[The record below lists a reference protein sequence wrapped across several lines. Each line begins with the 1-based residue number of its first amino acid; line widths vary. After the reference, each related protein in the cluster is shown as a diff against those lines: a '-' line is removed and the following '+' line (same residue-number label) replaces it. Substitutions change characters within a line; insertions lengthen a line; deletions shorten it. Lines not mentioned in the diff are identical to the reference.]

1 MAIASQ
7 TASNELPKSSGP
19 FWQGSALIQQALL
32 ENKPNRSISCESRQ
46 VLPVFSN
53 VTINVRKKTNGE
65 NPMSSMSKFKKLAG
79 ISAFAFAAMTAAN
92 SVNAANW
99 RYAHEEYEGD
109 VQDVYAYKFKEYI
122 EDNSDHTLQIYRFGE
137 LGESDDIMEQTPA
150 GILNFVNQSPG
161 FTGALIPEAQ
171 IFFIPYLMP
180 TDINTVIEFFRES
193 KAINEDFPKL
203 YAENGLELLQ
213 MYPEGEFV
221 ITLDEPVTSPEGM
234 KNKKIRV
241 MTNPLLSET
250 YSAFG
255 ATPTPLPWGEVYGA
269 LQTNM
274 INGQEN
280 PIFWI
285 ESGGL
290 YEVSPNLIYTGH
302 GWFTTAAMANKDFY
316 DGLPEKDKKLIQD
329 AADYAF
335 EKIITHIDGLADE
348 ALAKI
353 QAASDE
359 VTVTRL
365 NDEQIKAFK
374 ARAPQV
380 EKKFIEMTGQG
391 GKDLLNQFKEDLKD
405 VQSN

>member
-1 MAIASQ
+1 
-7 TASNELPKSSGP
+7 
-19 FWQGSALIQQALL
+19 
-32 ENKPNRSISCESRQ
+32 
-46 VLPVFSN
+46 
-53 VTINVRKKTNGE
+53 
-65 NPMSSMSKFKKLAG
+65 MSSMSKFKKLAG

-122 EDNSDHTLQIYRFGE
+122 EDNSDHTLQVYRFGE
-137 LGESDDIMEQTPA
+137 LGESDDIMEQTQA

-180 TDINTVIEFFRES
+180 TDMDTVIEFFRES

-203 YAENGLELLQ
+203 YAEKGLELLQ

-221 ITLDEPVTSPEGM
+221 ITLDEPITTPAELQ
-234 KNKKIRV
+234 NKKIRV

-290 YEVSPNLIYTGH
+290 YEVSPNLVFTGH
-302 GWFTTAAMANKDFY
+302 GWFTTAAMANKNFY
-316 DGLPEKDKKLIQD
+316 DGLSDADKKLVQD

-335 EKIITHIDGLADE
+335 EEIITHIDGLADE

-353 QAASDE
+353 QKSSDE

-365 NDEQIKAFK
+365 NEEQIKAFK
-374 ARAPQV
+374 DRAPQV
-380 EKKFIEMTGQG
+380 EKKFIEMAGQG
-391 GKDLLNQFKEDLKD
+391 GQDLLNQFKKDLEK
-405 VQSN
+405 VQND

>member
-1 MAIASQ
+1 
-7 TASNELPKSSGP
+7 
-19 FWQGSALIQQALL
+19 
-32 ENKPNRSISCESRQ
+32 
-46 VLPVFSN
+46 
-53 VTINVRKKTNGE
+53 
-65 NPMSSMSKFKKLAG
+65 MSKFKKLAG

-122 EDNSDHTLQIYRFGE
+122 EDNSDHTLQVYRFGE
-137 LGESDDIMEQTPA
+137 LGESDDIMEQTQA

-161 FTGALIPEAQ
+161 FTGSLIPEAQ

-180 TDINTVIEFFRES
+180 TDMDTVIEFFRES

-203 YAENGLELLQ
+203 YAEKGLELLQ

-221 ITLDEPVTSPEGM
+221 ITLDEPITTPEELQ
-234 KNKKIRV
+234 NKKIRV

-290 YEVSPNLIYTGH
+290 YEVSPNLIFTGH
-302 GWFTTAAMANKDFY
+302 GWFTTAAMANKNFY
-316 DGLPEKDKKLIQD
+316 DGLPDKDKKLIQD

-335 EKIITHIDGLADE
+335 EEIINHIDGLADE

-353 QAASDE
+353 QKSSDK

-365 NDEQIKAFK
+365 NEEQIKAFK
-374 ARAPQV
+374 ERAPQV
-380 EKKFIEMTGQG
+380 EKKFIEMAGQG
-391 GKDLLNQFKEDLKD
+391 GKDLLNQFKKDLEE
-405 VQSN
+405 VQND

>member
-1 MAIASQ
+1 
-7 TASNELPKSSGP
+7 
-19 FWQGSALIQQALL
+19 
-32 ENKPNRSISCESRQ
+32 
-46 VLPVFSN
+46 
-53 VTINVRKKTNGE
+53 
-65 NPMSSMSKFKKLAG
+65 MSSMSKFKKLAG
-79 ISAFAFAAMTAAN
+79 LSAFAFAAMTAAN

-137 LGESDDIMEQTPA
+137 LGESDDIMEQTQA

-180 TDINTVIEFFRES
+180 TDINTVVKFFRES
-193 KAINEDFPKL
+193 DAINKDFPKL
-203 YAENGLELLQ
+203 YAEKGLELLQ

-221 ITLDEPVTSPEGM
+221 ITLDEPITTPEEL

-302 GWFTTAAMANKDFY
+302 GWFTTAAMANKNFY
-316 DGLPEKDKKLIQD
+316 DGLSDEDKKLVQD

-335 EKIITHIDGLADE
+335 EKIVVHIDGLADE

-353 QAASDE
+353 QKASDK

-365 NDEQIKAFK
+365 NEEQIKTFK
-374 ARAPQV
+374 DRAPQV
-380 EKKFIEMTGQG
+380 EKKFIEMAGKG
-391 GKDLLNQFKEDLKD
+391 GEDLLKQFKQDLEA
-405 VQSN
+405 VQND

>member
-1 MAIASQ
+1 MNKQ
-7 TASNELPKSSGP
+7 YQLKRTLKQLTGL
-19 FWQGSALIQQALL
+19 SALALFT
-32 ENKPNRSISCESRQ
+32 C
-46 VLPVFSN
+46 
-53 VTINVRKKTNGE
+53 
-65 NPMSSMSKFKKLAG
+65 
-79 ISAFAFAAMTAAN
+79 TAAQ
-92 SVNAANW
+92 AANW

-122 EDNSDHTLQIYRFGE
+122 EENSDHTLKVYRFGE
-137 LGESDDIMEQTPA
+137 LGESDDIMEQTQA

-171 IFFIPYLMP
+171 IFFIPYLLP
-180 TDINTVIEFFRES
+180 TDMSTVVKFFRDS

-203 YAENGLELLQ
+203 YAQNGLELLK
-213 MYPEGEFV
+213 MYPEGEMV
-221 ITLDEPVTSPEGM
+221 VTLDEIATTPEELN
-234 KNKKIRV
+234 NKKIRV

-274 INGQEN
+274 IQGHEN

-285 ESGGL
+285 ESGKL
-290 YEVSPNLIYTGH
+290 YEVSPNLIFTGH
-302 GWFTTAAMANKDFY
+302 GWFTTAMMANQDFY
-316 DGLPEKDKKLIQD
+316 NDLSKEDQTLVQK

-335 EKIITHIDGLADE
+335 EEILEHIDGLADSS
-348 ALAKI
+348 LKKI
-353 QAASDE
+353 TDSSKK

-365 NDEQIKAFK
+365 NDEQIEAFK

-380 EKKFIEMTGQG
+380 EDKFIEMAGDS
-391 GKDLLNQFKEDLKD
+391 GKALLQQFKQDLKD
-405 VQSN
+405 L

>member
-1 MAIASQ
+1 
-7 TASNELPKSSGP
+7 
-19 FWQGSALIQQALL
+19 
-32 ENKPNRSISCESRQ
+32 
-46 VLPVFSN
+46 
-53 VTINVRKKTNGE
+53 
-65 NPMSSMSKFKKLAG
+65 MSKFKKLAG

-137 LGESDDIMEQTPA
+137 LGESDDIMEQTQA

>member
-1 MAIASQ
+1 
-7 TASNELPKSSGP
+7 
-19 FWQGSALIQQALL
+19 
-32 ENKPNRSISCESRQ
+32 
-46 VLPVFSN
+46 
-53 VTINVRKKTNGE
+53 
-65 NPMSSMSKFKKLAG
+65 MSSMSKLKKLAG

-122 EDNSDHTLQIYRFGE
+122 EENSDHTLQVYRFGE
-137 LGESDDIMEQTPA
+137 LGESDDIMEQTQA

-180 TDINTVIEFFRES
+180 TDISTVIEFFRES

-203 YAENGLELLQ
+203 YADKGLELLQ

-221 ITLDEPVTSPEGM
+221 ITLDEPVTTPEGM

-316 DGLPEKDKKLIQD
+316 DGLKDEDKKLIQD

-353 QAASDE
+353 QAASDK

-365 NDEQIKAFK
+365 NEEQIKAFK

-380 EKKFIEMTGQG
+380 EKKFIEMTGKG
-391 GKDLLNQFKEDLKD
+391 GEQLLNQFKKDLKD
-405 VQSN
+405 VQK